1 MRSLLKILI
10 GTLLVSL
17 CFSVLVLYAILTT
30 FLFGD
35 TASIILTLAF
45 IVSLFAHL
53 SDGADH
59 ESVVSRELTGGILDW
74 ITSKV
79 KKDA

>member
-17 CFSVLVLYAILTT
+17 CFSVLVLYAILTI

-59 ESVVSRELTGGILDW
+59 ESVGELTGGILDW